1 MNLAAGGDDHL
12 LRVLDRLE
20 TLLEE
25 EIPSEEAV
33 AEWRREFDAAV
44 TRADRGPAW
53 EGVLLRA
60 RTLGERLQSR
70 VTQLENRKLDVQ
82 HELEAQEVGSRALK
96 GYQSLLKG

>member
-1 MNLAAGGDDHL
+1 MNLAAGGDAHL

-33 AEWRREFDAAV
+33 ADWRREFDAAV

-53 EGVLLRA
+53 EGVLQRA
-60 RTLGERLQSR
+60 RTLGERLQTR
-70 VTQLENRKLDVQ
+70 VAELQIRKTDVQ
-82 HELEAQEVGSRALK
+82 RELETQELGSRALK